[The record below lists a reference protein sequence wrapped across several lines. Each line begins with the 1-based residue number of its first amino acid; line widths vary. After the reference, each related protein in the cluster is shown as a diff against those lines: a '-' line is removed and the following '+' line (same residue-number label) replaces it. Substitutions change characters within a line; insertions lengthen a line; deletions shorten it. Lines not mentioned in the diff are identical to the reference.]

1 MVTYLERPDEDSEL
15 HDEPDDDDDDDPFS
29 F

>member
-1 MVTYLERPDEDSEL
+1 MDTHLERPDEDSEL
-15 HDEPDDDDDDDPFS
+15 HDEPDDDDDPFS